1 MHPIARLDCKRNHDR
16 MPAYPTI
23 PEGLDLIPA
32 ADGAIIR
39 RVWLSWRTAPL
50 ALFAIVWDCFLIF
63 WYSQAFSQSQFGLM
77 PILFPIGHVA
87 VGIGITYY
95 VLASLVNKTDVAVS
109 PTGVTVSTYPLPWID
124 NRTLA
129 ADEITDVLVRTRSW
143 NRNSTTH
150 VVMYAD
156 RARRE
161 RKLVGGLSLPEQAA
175 FIAEVVR
182 RTLRIESPDQ

>member
-1 MHPIARLDCKRNHDR
+1 

-23 PEGLDLIPA
+23 PEGLDLIPT

-50 ALFAIVWDCFLIF
+50 ALFAVVWDSFLVF
-63 WYSQAFSQSQFGLM
+63 WYWQALSHPQTGLM
-77 PILFPIGHVA
+77 PILFPVMHVG

-109 PTGVTVSTYPLPWID
+109 PAGVAVSTYPLPWID
-124 NRTLA
+124 NRRLS
-129 ADEITDVLVRTRSW
+129 ADEITDVVVRTRNW

-161 RKLVGGLSLPEQAA
+161 KKLVGGLSLPEQAG

-182 RTLRIESPDQ
+182 RTLKIESRDQ